1 LDIQPRNDILS
12 ITIREDRNGP
22 IMTSML
28 RTKEEIEVNK
38 PKIKEAYEK
47 IK

>member
-22 IMTSML
+22 IITSMP
-28 RTKEEIEVNK
+28 RTKKEIEVTK
-38 PKIKEAYEK
+38 PKIKEVYEK

>member
-12 ITIREDRNGP
+12 ISIREDRNEP
-22 IMTSML
+22 TITSIL
-28 RTKEEIEVNK
+28 RTKEEIEVAK
-38 PKIKEAYEK
+38 LEIKEAYEK